1 MTDTPILLTR
11 DLAVGYDSRDP
22 LLRQVNLAMYPGE
35 LVSLLGANGRGKST
49 LLRTLTGEQ
58 KPVAGTVT
66 IDGLDIRHIPAR
78 RRAHL
83 VSIVNTDRTAGAG
96 LTVEQLVSMGRYPYT
111 GYFGRLTDDDRRI
124 VADAIAMTGLTVGLT
139 RKMETLSDGERQK
152 ALIARA
158 IAQQTPVIVLD
169 EPTAFLDAAARIEM
183 MQTLATLAH
192 TPVSP
197 ANASSASESVGQQ
210 ASEPA
215 GRLVILSTHDIA
227 PAVRLSDRLLL
238 AMPDGAILDDTP
250 ATLAANPGALP
261 SLFTDRPVRYDPPT
275 ATFIPSA
282 H

>member
-58 KPVAGTVT
+58 KPVSGTVT
-66 IDGLDIRHIPAR
+66 IDGLDIRHISAR
-78 RRAHL
+78 RRARL

-124 VADAIAMTGLTVGLT
+124 VADAIAMTGLAVGLT

-192 TPVSP
+192 ALLSP
-197 ANASSASESVGQQ
+197 ADHSASG
-210 ASEPA
+210 PA

-238 AMPDGAILDDTP
+238 AMPDGTLLDDTP
-250 ATLAANPGALP
+250 DTLAANPAALP
-261 SLFTDRPVRYDPPT
+261 ALFTDRPVRYDPST
-275 ATFIPSA
+275 ATFIPSPR
-282 H
+282 

>member
-11 DLAVGYDSRDP
+11 DLAVGYDGRDP
-22 LLRQVNLAMYPGE
+22 LLRQVNLALYAGE

-58 KPVAGTVT
+58 KPVTGTVT
-66 IDGLDIRHIPAR
+66 IGGLDIRHISAR
-78 RRAHL
+78 RRARL
-83 VSIVNTDRTAGAG
+83 VSIVNTDRNAGAG

-124 VADAIAMTGLTVGLT
+124 VADTIAMTGLTVGLT

-192 TPVSP
+192 T
-197 ANASSASESVGQQ
+197 NNN
-210 ASEPA
+210 
-215 GRLVILSTHDIA
+215 LVILSTHDIA

-238 AMPDGAILDDTP
+238 AMPDGTLLDDAP
-250 ATLAANPGALP
+250 DTLAANPAALP
-261 SLFTDRPVRYDPPT
+261 ALFTDRPVRYDSST
-275 ATFIPSA
+275 ATFIPA
-282 H
+282 PLTNRF